1 MEVERLRLKEQEFKD
16 EPKQHRR
23 VSEEE
28 AIGYAVGIDLSARA
42 NGRCIRNT
50 HGNSTCSRAK
60 AFDDS
65 CPLGRHAEV
74 DSKMR
79 RVATVTRRS

>member
-1 MEVERLRLKEQEFKD
+1 MEVERLHLKEQEFKD

-42 NGRCIRNT
+42 NGR
-50 HGNSTCSRAK
+50 
-60 AFDDS
+60 
-65 CPLGRHAEV
+65 
-74 DSKMR
+74 
-79 RVATVTRRS
+79 

>member
-28 AIGYAVGIDLSARA
+28 AIGYAVGIDLSRARMA
-42 NGRCIRNT
+42 DESATPMEIRPV
-50 HGNSTCSRAK
+50 HGQAYEDVQWCES
-60 AFDDS
+60 
-65 CPLGRHAEV
+65 
-74 DSKMR
+74 
-79 RVATVTRRS
+79 